1 MADAESENNLPHP
14 RTPPRARNIVLVGFM
29 ATGKTTL
36 GRMLARKAGFTFVD
50 MDKKI
55 EEASGMAIPKIF
67 EVEGE
72 HGFRA
77 RESAVL
83 RELAGSDRHV
93 IATGGGVVTRPENLP
108 LLRDLGFVVWL
119 HTRKKIIFDRVMRNP
134 HRPLLRTAD
143 PYATIKTMVEAR
155 KPLYKAVADLKVKT
169 CDLSQSEA
177 VGGILDSA
185 CWFFRE
191 HFPGEHECG
200 SGGSAVSSADTGST
214 P

>member
-1 MADAESENNLPHP
+1 MADAESENNLAPL
-14 RTPPRARNIVLVGFM
+14 RTLPRARNIVLVGFM

-36 GRMLARKAGFTFVD
+36 GRLVARKAGFAFVD

-55 EEASGMAIPKIF
+55 EEAAGMAIPKIF
-67 EVEGE
+67 ELEGE
-72 HGFRA
+72 EGFRA
-77 RESAVL
+77 RETAVL

-93 IATGGGVVTRPENLP
+93 IATGGGVVTRPENHP

-143 PYATIKTMVEAR
+143 PYATIKSLVEAR

-185 CWFFRE
+185 CWFFRA
-191 HFPGEHECG
+191 HFPGDPAY
-200 SGGSAVSSADTGST
+200 GGADSSPSSA
-214 P
+214 PP

>member
-1 MADAESENNLPHP
+1 MADAEPDNNLPPP

-36 GRMLARKAGFTFVD
+36 GRLVARRAGFRFVD
-50 MDKKI
+50 MDKMI
-55 EEASGMAIPKIF
+55 EESAGMSIPKIF
-67 EVEGE
+67 ELEGE
-72 HGFRA
+72 EGFRV
-77 RESAVL
+77 RESATL
-83 RELAGSDRHV
+83 RELVGHDRYV
-93 IATGGGVVTRPENLP
+93 IATGGGVVTREKNHP

-143 PYATIKTMVEAR
+143 PYATIKSMVEQR

-185 CWFFRE
+185 CWFFRK

-200 SGGSAVSSADTGST
+200 EPGS
-214 P
+214 PPP

>member
-1 MADAESENNLPHP
+1 MADAEPENEPLTP
-14 RTPPRARNIVLVGFM
+14 RLSPRARNIVLVGFM

-36 GRMLARKAGFTFVD
+36 GRLVARRSGFTFVD
-50 MDKKI
+50 MDRKI
-55 EEASGMAIPKIF
+55 EDAAGMTIAKIF
-67 EVEGE
+67 ELEGE
-72 HGFRA
+72 EGFRA

-93 IATGGGVVTRPENLP
+93 IATGGGVVTREENHP

-143 PYATIKTMVEAR
+143 PYATIQTMVEAR

-185 CWFFRE
+185 CWFFRT
-191 HFPGEHECG
+191 HFPGEPECG
-200 SGGSAVSSADTGST
+200 EGGVSPSSGAS
-214 P
+214 

>member
-1 MADAESENNLPHP
+1 MADAESDHDLLPP

-36 GRMLARKAGFTFVD
+36 GRLVARKAGFTFVD

-55 EEASGMAIPKIF
+55 EEAAGMSIPKIF
-67 EVEGE
+67 ELEGE
-72 HGFRA
+72 DGFRA
-77 RESAVL
+77 RETSVL
-83 RELAGSDRHV
+83 RELVGSERHV
-93 IATGGGVVTRPENLP
+93 IATGGGVVTREENHP

-119 HTRKKIIFDRVMRNP
+119 HTRKKIIFDRVTRNP

-143 PYATIKTMVEAR
+143 PYATIKAMVEER

-169 CDLSQSEA
+169 CDLSQSES

-185 CWFFRE
+185 CWFFRA

-200 SGGSAVSSADTGST
+200 DAKSSPPPATL
-214 P
+214 

>member
-1 MADAESENNLPHP
+1 MADADPEHELSTP
-14 RTPPRARNIVLVGFM
+14 RPPPRARNIVLVGFM

-36 GRMLARKAGFTFVD
+36 GRLVARKAGFTFVD

-55 EEASGMAIPKIF
+55 EESSGMAIPKIF
-67 EVEGE
+67 ELEGE
-72 HGFRA
+72 DGFRA

-93 IATGGGVVTRPENLP
+93 IATGGGVVTREENHP

-119 HTRKKIIFDRVMRNP
+119 HTKKRIIFDRVRRNP

-143 PYATIKTMVEAR
+143 PYATITAMVESR

-191 HFPGEHECG
+191 HFPGDQECG
-200 SGGSAVSSADTGST
+200 SAPSPADKS
-214 P
+214 

>member
-1 MADAESENNLPHP
+1 MTDGDPENNLAPP

-36 GRMLARKAGFTFVD
+36 GRMVARRAGFRFVD
-50 MDKKI
+50 MDKMI
-55 EEASGMAIPKIF
+55 EDAAGMSIPKIF
-67 EVEGE
+67 EQEGE
-72 HGFRA
+72 DGFRA

-83 RELAGSDRHV
+83 RELAGHDRHV
-93 IATGGGVVTRPENLP
+93 IATGGGVVTREENHA

-143 PYATIKTMVEAR
+143 PYETIKTMVEQR

-177 VGGILDSA
+177 TGGILDSA
-185 CWFFRE
+185 CWFFQKY
-191 HFPGEHECG
+191 FPTDHECG
-200 SGGSAVSSADTGST
+200 DIDRTSSDGTV
-214 P
+214 